1 MTVFVLWDVNE
12 LRSAVVFENSFTT
25 PDSAIS
31 GHIEMEIEVADED
44 GVLRL
49 VGDQQVWENSLL
61 VRRFCLLGGGRYRI
75 AKNTVVF
82 WFLSCSGGLV
92 LEANLNCFK

>member
-49 VGDQQVWENSLL
+49 VGDQQVWEFLKEQSLSETI
-61 VRRFCLLGGGRYRI
+61 LLAGGWAI
-75 AKNTVVF
+75 QDSKEH
-82 WFLSCSGGLV
+82 SGVLV